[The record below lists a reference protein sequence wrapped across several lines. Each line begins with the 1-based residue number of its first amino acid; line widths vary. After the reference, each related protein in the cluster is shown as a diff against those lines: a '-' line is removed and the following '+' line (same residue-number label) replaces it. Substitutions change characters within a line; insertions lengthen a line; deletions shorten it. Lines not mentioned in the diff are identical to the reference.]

1 MRLSRRKPVALC
13 VLSLS
18 FVLLLFAEPS
28 QATISRVHST
38 AGQITAGSG
47 SITVPSTA
55 AGNLLVVQVALFNGT
70 PQVSSVTDGGDT
82 FVLAT
87 NSRPSDGQVETWY
100 CLNTAGGKTS
110 VTVTA
115 NSSVTMDVDVNEYQA
130 PGATWS
136 FDIANSQ
143 TRQSATTTPT
153 SPTLTTTGSND
164 VVVSLITSPAGVTGC
179 VSNLGQTFNL
189 VNTFDGEGYLDLLNV
204 PAGTYQAKCNLSASQ
219 IYESDIAAFAAGSG
233 GGGGSITYIQSN
245 EGLRATVG
253 NATATFSAQPTAGN
267 TVVVG
272 LVCWASA
279 GCQITSVADNFS
291 NTYTQIGTT
300 AHYVGTQADV
310 ALYCASGISSGS
322 NFQVTATLTNTGGD
336 SDLYIAEYSGLTCNV
351 DQSAIGSGST
361 STTSLQTSSVTTTN
375 ATDLL
380 VAVAGS
386 STGNAATAGSGYT
399 LRQNDN
405 GGTAEYGGFEDQT
418 VAATGSYS
426 GSMTLAVTT
435 SNWGMAM
442 AALKGSSTGGGAP
455 TITAVSPASGQAGDI
470 VAITGQN
477 FGTSHSNG
485 TVTFGG
491 VQATPVASSSVCQN
505 GVSNPWSNTC
515 VAVVVPG
522 GQTTAANVV
531 VTVSGVPSNPFVF
544 TYNLP
549 ITRLSPPS
557 GPTGISVSI
566 IGSNFGSTP
575 GTVTFHGAAP
585 TTATA
590 WNPTLIIVTVPSAA
604 TTGAVTVTVGGQT
617 SNGVTFTVTSASGE
631 PNITSLNPTSAAVG
645 AQVTITGNGFGATQG
660 SGLVWLGTQ
669 PGNVVSWSA
678 TQIVATVASGAKTGN
693 ARVLQNDALSNS
705 VPFTVSGSCP

>member
-1 MRLSRRKPVALC
+1 MRLTRWRPTAFLVCS
-13 VLSLS
+13 LSLLS
-18 FVLLLFAEPS
+18 ACPAR
-28 QATISRVHST
+28 ATISRAHST
-38 AGQITAGSG
+38 AGQITAGTG
-47 SITVPSTA
+47 SITVPSTT

-100 CLNTAGGKTS
+100 CLNTAGGKTA

-164 VVVSLITSPAGVTGC
+164 LVVSLITSPAGVTGC

-233 GGGGSITYIQSN
+233 GGGGGGSITYIQSA
-245 EGLRATVG
+245 EKLQGAG
-253 NATATFSAQPTAGN
+253 NSTATFSTQPTAGN

-322 NFQVTATLTNTGGD
+322 NFQVTANITDTSGD

-351 DQSAIGSGST
+351 DQSATGSGT
-361 STTSLQTSSVTTTN
+361 SGTTLQTSSTPTTTN
-375 ATDLL
+375 ANDLL

-386 STGNAATAGSGYT
+386 TLGGVATAGSGYT

-418 VAATGSYS
+418 VTATGSYS
-426 GSMTLAVTT
+426 GSMTIASSTT
-435 SNWGMAM
+435 NWGMAM
-442 AALKGSSTGGGAP
+442 AALKGSSSGGAAPTVTSFTPTSGPVGTSVNITGTNFTGATAVKFNGFSATSFTVTSSTQITGAIVPNNATTGPISVTTPSGTGTSTTNFTVTTSAAP
-455 TITAVSPASGQAGDI
+455 TITSLSPISGFAGYTLVTI
-470 VAITGQN
+470 SGS
-477 FGTSHSNG
+477 FGSAQG
-485 TVTFGG
+485 TV
-491 VQATPVASSSVCQN
+491 
-505 GVSNPWSNTC
+505 
-515 VAVVVPG
+515 
-522 GQTTAANVV
+522 
-531 VTVSGVPSNPFVF
+531 
-544 TYNLP
+544 L
-549 ITRLSPPS
+549 
-557 GPTGISVSI
+557 
-566 IGSNFGSTP
+566 FGSTSAVIN
-575 GTVTFHGAAP
+575 TW
-585 TTATA
+585 TASSIVVQVP
-590 WNPTLIIVTVPSAA
+590 PTL
-604 TTGAVTVTVGGQT
+604 
-617 SNGVTFTVTSASGE
+617 
-631 PNITSLNPTSAAVG
+631 
-645 AQVTITGNGFGATQG
+645 
-660 SGLVWLGTQ
+660 Q
-669 PGNVVSWSA
+669 PGLFNVQVNN
-678 TQIVATVASGAKTGN
+678 SGGSSNTEPFMVTAPGCP
-693 ARVLQNDALSNS
+693 AL
-705 VPFTVSGSCP
+705 